1 MEWIDITQAYEPG
14 MRKYPSTAD
23 FEFEWLRSYEHGDG
37 MALSR
42 FTMTSHLGTHVDSP
56 FHFDEKGARISD
68 VPLEAL
74 CGHAWVLD
82 LRGRACVER
91 EDLAGIPGGCARV
104 LFLTDNTRMLAE
116 GGEFD
121 NVYFTADAC
130 EELISCGVRLVGT
143 DYFSVDARGDKTRA
157 AHLPLLRAGVVIL
170 EGVQL
175 EGVQAGPYELV
186 CLPLKLKGLE
196 AAPCRALLRSIE
208 ED

>member
-23 FEFEWLRSYEHGDG
+23 FEFEWLRSYERGDG

-74 CGHAWVLD
+74 CGRAWVLD

-91 EDLAGIPGGCARV
+91 EDLAGIPAGCTRV

-130 EELISCGVRLVGT
+130 AELISRGVRLVGT